1 MICPDIFIN
10 WSKDLPA
17 PEKRQVKPSTNTKS
31 CFPLPNRAMEAQAQD
46 AVSPNP
52 LVKVAFSLGTE
63 TYSLTANKGS
73 LSISEQL
80 ASLKEESMGMLK
92 DYITKHSVPNDVP
105 DEPLDEIS
113 SSEDEDEIPE
123 KPQTKSKK
131 TKIN

>member
-1 MICPDIFIN
+1 M
-10 WSKDLPA
+10 
-17 PEKRQVKPSTNTKS
+17 
-31 CFPLPNRAMEAQAQD
+31 QD

-52 LVKVAFSLGTE
+52 LIKVTFSLGTE

-80 ASLKEESMGMLK
+80 ASLKEQSMGMLK
-92 DYITKHSVPNDVP
+92 DYITKHNVPNDVP